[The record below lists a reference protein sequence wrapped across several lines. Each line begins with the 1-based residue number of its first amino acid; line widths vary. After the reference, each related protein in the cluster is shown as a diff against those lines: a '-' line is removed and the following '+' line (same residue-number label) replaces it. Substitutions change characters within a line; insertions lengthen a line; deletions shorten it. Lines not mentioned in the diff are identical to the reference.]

1 MKQIFQKLS
10 LIFNMIT
17 CQKSCG
23 KFTRDLLD
31 RATSPLARECFDSR
45 GWHRLKGVLSSRS
58 ADHVKGQKQIE
69 RVVKLNDRP
78 SGLGE
83 LLGSLL
89 TLDPKDRASAR
100 QALGCRFFH

>member
-1 MKQIFQKLS
+1 
-10 LIFNMIT
+10 MIT
-17 CQKSCG
+17 WQKSCG

-31 RATSPLARECFDSR
+31 RSTSPLARECFDSR

-58 ADHVKGQKQIE
+58 TEHVKGQKQIE
-69 RVVKLNDRP
+69 RVVAVDDRP

-83 LLGSLL
+83 LLSKLL

-100 QALGCRFFH
+100 QALSFRFFH